1 MAKTRKLGRG
11 LSSLMTA
18 EPVEVAVPE
27 SAVNRTH
34 GTLVVQLGIDEI
46 IPNKYQPR
54 ISVHPTALAEL
65 AASIRQT
72 GVMQPVIVRPA
83 DGGGYE
89 LVAGERRWRAA
100 MEAGLG
106 TIPAI
111 VRELSDEQSA
121 EWALIENVQRED
133 LNPVERAR
141 AFANL
146 SDRFGL
152 THAQIAERV
161 GIDRTSVTNL
171 LRILDLE
178 PRVLDLVGDG
188 RLSLGHAKA
197 LLAFPPGEGRVRVA
211 QAAVRDSWSV
221 RRVEA
226 AARGAGGSGGGDRPK
241 RPANLVELERQ
252 LGEHLGTKVH
262 IMADRKGEKG
272 RIALEFYSL
281 EHFDGLMAKMGF
293 EAKT

>member
-1 MAKTRKLGRG
+1 M
-11 LSSLMTA
+11 SA
-18 EPVEVAVPE
+18 EPVEVVAPAAE
-27 SAVNRTH
+27 ADRSPGAS
-34 GTLVVQLGIDEI
+34 VVHLGVDEI

-54 ISVHPTALAEL
+54 VAVHPASLAEL

-72 GVMQPVIVRPA
+72 GVMQPVIVRQS

-133 LNPVERAR
+133 LNPVERAH

-146 SDRFGL
+146 ADRFGL

-211 QAAVRDSWSV
+211 QAAVRDAWSV

-226 AARGAGGSGGGDRPK
+226 AARGATEGSGGDRPK

-252 LGEHLGTKVH
+252 LGEHMGTKVH

-272 RIALEFYSL
+272 RLALEFYSL

-293 EAKT
+293 EART